1 MMTTTKSRWR
11 FPIALLVGAL
21 LLAACGDDGGT
32 VADPDDTAEPGDTA
46 TTEETDETDETDA
59 AEASTDEAT
68 AAEGDLSVMH
78 YFSDTLGQ
86 EAMGAILDDFE
97 AESGIA
103 VADNPME
110 HEAFKDSILVQLAG
124 GNPPDAFSYWAG
136 ALTQFVVEQGSVQPI
151 ADVWDEGGFDD
162 LFPAAIAD
170 AAVYEDDQYLLPFG
184 YHYAGFFYNPAV
196 LEGAGIDDIPS
207 DWDGFI
213 DMLDEL
219 QASGVAPLALGS
231 SARWPAQFWFDY
243 LLLRTAGPEYRAALM
258 AGEAS
263 YTDQEVLTAFDM
275 WAELMEAGYFVPDAN
290 AYDWTDAADQ
300 VANGEAAMTL
310 MGTWITGYWDGND
323 LTAGE
328 DYDVFPFPEIESGYG
343 GAAVGPIDGF
353 LLPRDAANP
362 EAAEELL
369 TFLASAPV
377 QADWAE
383 GQGALAPN
391 EQADTTGRNEVIQ
404 SALEIV
410 GSADSFSFNYD
421 LATEPEMAQVGLDLF
436 AEFVND
442 SSGRESYLQQVQ
454 SEAERIF
461 GAA

>member
-1 MMTTTKSRWR
+1 MKTLTKAGWR
-11 FPIALLVGAL
+11 RSVAFLAAVAM
-21 LLAACGDDGGT
+21 LAACGSNGDG
-32 VADPDDTAEPGDTA
+32 ADEP
-46 TTEETDETDETDA
+46 TDA
-59 AEASTDEAT
+59 AAPADPAGGEV
-68 AAEGDLSVMH
+68 SVMH

-86 EAMGAILDDFE
+86 EAMDAIIVDF
-97 AESGIA
+97 AADSGIE
-103 VADNPME
+103 VTSNPME

-151 ADVWDEGGFDD
+151 NDVWDDGGFDA

-170 AAVYEDDQYLLPFG
+170 AAVYEGERYLLPFG
-184 YHYAGFFYNPAV
+184 YHYAGLFYNPSV
-196 LEGAGIDDIPS
+196 LEDAGVTDLPTSWDD
-207 DWDGFI
+207 FI
-213 DMLDEL
+213 AMLDQL
-219 QASGVAPLALGS
+219 QDAGVAPIALGS

-243 LLLRTAGPEYRAALM
+243 LLLRTAGPEYRASLM

-263 YTDQEVLTAFDM
+263 YTDPEVAAAFDL

-310 MGTWITGYWDGND
+310 MGTWITGYWDGNG
-323 LTAGE
+323 LTAGD
-328 DYDVFPFPEIESGYG
+328 DYDVFPFPEIEAGYG

-353 LLPRDAANP
+353 LLPREAANH
-362 EAAEELL
+362 EGAGALL
-369 TFLASAPV
+369 TYLASAEV
-377 QADWAE
+377 QAAWAE

-391 EQADTTGRNEVIQ
+391 EQADTSGRNEVIQ
-404 SALEIV
+404 RALEIV

-421 LATEPEMAQVGLDLF
+421 LATEPEMAQVGLDLL

-442 SSGRESYLQQVQ
+442 PTGRASYLERVQ
-454 SEAERIF
+454 TDAARIF
-461 GAA
+461 GS